1 GQVVNAD
8 QLASLRVELR
18 DLPAAVEREVNDVVV
33 ADRDAA
39 RAGVRIRKL
48 DRSDERLLLDVEP
61 ADRTVGELAV
71 PDLAEVASHDEPIE
85 RGAPRPSRRRRC
97 VPDLRLAA
105 CGIEISDR
113 GVADVGEPNP
123 ALPIRHKLVLV

>member
-1 GQVVNAD
+1 
-8 QLASLRVELR
+8 
-18 DLPAAVEREVNDVVV
+18 
-33 ADRDAA
+33 
-39 RAGVRIRKL
+39 
-48 DRSDERLLLDVEP
+48 RSDERLLLDVEP

-123 ALPIRHKLVLV
+123 ALPIRHKLVLVAEAQIVNAGNAAIVRHEMPRAPRHALDV